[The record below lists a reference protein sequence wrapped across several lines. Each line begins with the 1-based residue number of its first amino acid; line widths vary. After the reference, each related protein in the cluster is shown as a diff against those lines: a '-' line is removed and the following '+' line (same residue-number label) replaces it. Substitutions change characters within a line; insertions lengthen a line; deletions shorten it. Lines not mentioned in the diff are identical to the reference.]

1 MKFQV
6 RKQQWVLFFLIAAI
20 FSSCKKDAKTNWET
34 ELLIPI
40 ATTNLTLRNLVKDT
54 SILKTNSDNSMKLV
68 YNSQLYNFN
77 LAEQIVNIPDTSI
90 GQKFNLTELRLPNQ
104 YVDFKASLGM
114 IAQNALL
121 TPSTQ
126 ALGQFLITFNG
137 SSLPIPAVSGLAMPP
152 FHYAAPDLFDSA
164 YLSSGD
170 VEIVA
175 FNHLPIP
182 IATATISLY
191 NSDDQ
196 SIVGTYSLQQQI
208 PANSSIL
215 FHIPIAGSRITN
227 QLDFVINNLSSPG
240 SNGASV
246 LIDTSNYIELQAT
259 VRTLRASEAWAK
271 FPAQNV
277 VDLTEDLEQVIGD
290 RKFTYVDARSGFL
303 HIFITSSVQQKLY
316 LDYTLVGAFD
326 NHGIP
331 LNEYTVVPPAPV
343 GGTITI
349 DTMINIAGFA
359 INLSGKDGSK
369 FNAYTQRIV
378 AHIDSDGLIH
388 HITTSDSI
396 NLRYEI
402 TQIAPN
408 YIKGY
413 AGRDTII
420 GKDSADFAFL
430 DIFKSGSIG
439 LEDVKMTFT
448 VDNGIGVDGQVKIN
462 GLTAVSQNN
471 GSRTLSGSIVGQP
484 LVINR
489 ATDFPLTAAHSEF
502 LINSTNSNIKELLG
516 ILPNKLKYDVEVR
529 TNVNGN
535 NGQYRDFAYLES
547 GLKIGLNAEV
557 PLSIIANHLVL
568 VDTFDFNIAG
578 TNTNING
585 ITDGVLNLITE
596 NKYPIDADIT
606 ILLYDENWQVV
617 DTLASNAHIAG
628 GVPDANCKVQAP
640 TKSKVPLYVSEERM
654 TKVKLARHAVA
665 TADFNSTSS
674 QSCNGLPTKIY
685 SDYTLGITFTAR
697 FNYKV
702 NAKF

>member
-1 MKFQV
+1 MKLSNVFKSIV
-6 RKQQWVLFFLIAAI
+6 CFFIVVSVL
-20 FSSCKKDAKTNWET
+20 SSCKKDAKTNWDT

-40 ATTNLTLRNLVKDT
+40 ATTNLSLRNLVKDT
-54 SILKTNSDNSMKLV
+54 GILKTNPDNSMKLV

-77 LAEQIVNIPDTSI
+77 LADQIIHIPDTSI

-104 YVDFKASLGM
+104 NINVRASLGTL
-114 IAQNALL
+114 AQNALL

-137 SSLPIPAVSGLAMPP
+137 NQLPIPAVSGLSMPP

-170 VEIVA
+170 VEVVA
-175 FNHLPIP
+175 TNHLPIP
-182 IATATISLY
+182 ISTATITLI
-191 NSDDQ
+191 NTDDQ
-196 SIVGTYSLQQQI
+196 SVVGTYSLQQPV
-208 PANSSIL
+208 PANDFIV

-227 QLDFVINNLSSPG
+227 NLDFVINNLSSPG
-240 SNGASV
+240 SSGNSV
-246 LIDTSNYIELQAT
+246 LIDTSDYIELQAT

-271 FPAQNV
+271 FPTQNV
-277 VDLTEDLEQVIGD
+277 VDITEDLTQEIAD

-326 NHGIP
+326 SHGLP
-331 LNEYTVVPPAPV
+331 LHEYTTTPAAPP
-343 GGTITI
+343 GGNVTI
-349 DTMINIAGFA
+349 DTLIDITGFA
-359 INLSGKDGSK
+359 ISLSGKDGSK
-369 FNAYTQRIV
+369 FNSYTQRVV

-388 HITTSDSI
+388 HITTADSI
-396 NLRYEI
+396 NIRYEI
-402 TQIAPN
+402 TDVAPN

-413 AGRDTII
+413 AGRDTLV
-420 GKDSADFAFL
+420 GKDSTDFAFL
-430 DIFKSGSIG
+430 DIFKSGSVL
-439 LEDVKMTFT
+439 LEDVNMKFT
-448 VDNGIGVDGQVKIN
+448 VDNGIGMDGQVKIN

-471 GSRTLSGSIVGQP
+471 GSVNLGGPIVGQA

-489 ATDFPLTAAHSEF
+489 ATDFPLTPAHNEF
-502 LINSTNSNIKELLG
+502 VINSSNSNIKNLLG
-516 ILPNKLKYDVEVR
+516 ILPNKLIYDVEVR

-547 GLKIGLNAEV
+547 GLKISLNAEI
-557 PLSIIANHLVL
+557 PLSILADHLVL
-568 VDTFDFNIAG
+568 LDTFDFNISE
-578 TNTNING
+578 TNTNISG

-596 NKYPIDADIT
+596 NKYPIDADIS

-617 DTLASNAHIAG
+617 DTLTSNAHIAG
-628 GVPDANCKVQAP
+628 GVADANCKVQAP
-640 TKSKVPLYVSEERM
+640 TKSKVPLYVSEDRM

-665 TADFNSTSS
+665 IADFNSTPS
-674 QSCNGLPTKIY
+674 QLCNGLPTKIY

>member
-1 MKFQV
+1 MKFPF
-6 RKQQWVLFFLIAAI
+6 RIKQLVLFII
-20 FSSCKKDAKTNWET
+20 VVSVISSCKKDAKTNWDT
-34 ELLIPI
+34 ELLVPI

-54 SILKTNSDNSMKLV
+54 SILKTNPDNSMKLV
-68 YNSQLYNFN
+68 FNSQLYNFN
-77 LAEQIVNIPDTSI
+77 LAEQIVKIPDTSI

-121 TPSTQ
+121 TPNTQ

-164 YLSSGD
+164 YLSSGE

-175 FNHLPIP
+175 ENHLPIP
-182 IATATISLY
+182 ISTARISLF
-191 NSDDQ
+191 NTGDQ
-196 SIVGTYSLQQQI
+196 TLVGTYNCPPI
-208 PANSSIL
+208 AANSLIVFS
-215 FHIPIAGSRITN
+215 IPIAGSRITN
-227 QLDFVINNLSSPG
+227 QLDFVIDNLSSPG

-246 LIDTSNYIELQAT
+246 LIDTSNYIELKAT

-303 HIFITSSVQQKLY
+303 HIDITSSVQQKLY

-331 LNEYTVVPPAPV
+331 LHEYTEVPPAPV
-343 GGTITI
+343 GGTISI

-369 FNAYTQRIV
+369 FNAYTQRII

-388 HITTSDSI
+388 HITTADSI
-396 NLRYEI
+396 NIRYTI
-402 TQIAPN
+402 TEIAPN

-413 AGRDTII
+413 AGRDTIT

-462 GLTAVSQNN
+462 GLTAMSQNN
-471 GSRTLSGSIVGQP
+471 GSRALSGSIVGQP
-484 LVINR
+484 FVINR
-489 ATDFPLTAAHSEF
+489 ATDFPLTPAHSEF
-502 LINSTNSNIKELLG
+502 LINSTNSNIKDLLG

-557 PLSIIANHLVL
+557 PLSIVANHLVL

-596 NKYPIDADIT
+596 NVYPIDADIT

-617 DTLASNAHIAG
+617 DTLTSNAHIAG

-640 TKSKVPLYVSEERM
+640 TKSKVPLYVSEDRM

-674 QSCNGLPTKIY
+674 QLCNGLPTKIY
-685 SDYTLGITFTAR
+685 STYTLGITFTAR

>member
-1 MKFQV
+1 MKLSITIQKV
-6 RKQQWVLFFLIAAI
+6 VLFFIVASVL
-20 FSSCKKDAKTNWET
+20 SSCKKDAKTNWDT
-34 ELLIPI
+34 ELLVPI

-54 SILKTNSDNSMKLV
+54 SILKTNPDNSMKLV

-90 GQKFNLTELRLPNQ
+90 GQKFNLTDLRLPNQ

-126 ALGQFLITFNG
+126 GLGQFLITFNG
-137 SSLPIPAVSGLAMPP
+137 SSLPIPPVSGLSMPP

-164 YLSSGD
+164 YLSSGE

-175 FNHLPIP
+175 ENHLPIP
-182 IATATISLY
+182 ISTARISLF
-191 NSDDQ
+191 NTGDHSL
-196 SIVGTYSLQQQI
+196 VGTYDCPPI
-208 PANSSIL
+208 AANSLIVFS
-215 FHIPIAGSRITN
+215 IPIAGSRITN
-227 QLDFVINNLSSPG
+227 QLDFVIDNLSSPG

-246 LIDTSNYIELQAT
+246 LIDTSNYIELKAT
-259 VRTLRASEAWAK
+259 VRTLKATEAWAK

-326 NHGIP
+326 SHGVP

-388 HITTSDSI
+388 HITTADSI
-396 NLRYEI
+396 IMRYEI
-402 TQIAPN
+402 TQVAPN

-413 AGRDTII
+413 AGRDTIT

-448 VDNGIGVDGQVKIN
+448 VDNGIGVDGQVRIN
-462 GLTAVSQNN
+462 GLTAMSQNN

-484 LVINR
+484 FVISR
-489 ATDFPLTAAHSEF
+489 ATDFPLTPAHSEF
-502 LINSTNSNIKELLG
+502 LINSTNSNIKDLLG

-596 NKYPIDADIT
+596 NIYPIDADIT

-674 QSCNGLPTKIY
+674 QLCNGLPTKIY
-685 SDYTLGITFTAR
+685 STYTLGITFTAR